1 MYKGLL
7 HNHTTD
13 TAEGRGENEHSDF
26 KLCLKSNKSCWIC
39 TLTLDQNFGFFIT
52 FRLDNGHQ
60 DKGGGAHISPF
71 RTPALI
77 KSQQNCWPPPPF
89 KNENT
94 LGCAKPTMH
103 GGTWCAKLAISAGHD
118 VPNDRAWPCRAN
130 LALKGMAMVNIHGEK
145 QVCQAIFIWR
155 GTDMSSQP
163 YMQDATCQT
172 NHVWKDTTMEGVRA

>member
-1 MYKGLL
+1 MG
-7 HNHTTD
+7 TRT
-13 TAEGRGENEHSDF
+13 R
-26 KLCLKSNKSCWIC
+26 
-39 TLTLDQNFGFFIT
+39 
-52 FRLDNGHQ
+52 
-60 DKGGGAHISPF
+60 GGGTHLPRQDTGINKIP
-71 RTPALI
+71 TELLT
-77 KSQQNCWPPPPF
+77 PPPF